1 MSIRNLCCQNI
12 LRVSVQPWSHQVF
25 SRSYVSMV
33 WLQKRTKY
41 RHIPWILVYE
51 IYFHPST
58 HIWKTKASL
67 LSVVVVL
74 ELNFFICLF
83 RNCFSMISI
92 FMAGSTRKRSRFKK
106 TLWNQQSKISL
117 MLLDYIILLYFLDE
131 YTFFFSLLTLRNYR
145 LSSLFH
151 HSRPVVGNSQTDYF
165 FNTFFLFLHLIF
177 DVFLTCLYF
186 R

>member
-1 MSIRNLCCQNI
+1 M
-12 LRVSVQPWSHQVF
+12 
-25 SRSYVSMV
+25 
-33 WLQKRTKY
+33 
-41 RHIPWILVYE
+41 YE
-51 IYFHPST
+51 IYFHPSM

-74 ELNFFICLF
+74 ELNFFVCLF

-165 FNTFFLFLHLIF
+165 FNTFFYFYIWFLMFFLR
-177 DVFLTCLYF
+177 VFISDRRSWINMLHSTHFLNWLMPLHSDNVMKDSPSP
-186 R
+186 